1 MYDSC
6 NRLIDYLRISVTD
19 RCNLRCIY
27 CMPPEG
33 VEKKR
38 HDQLLTLEELALAA
52 RAAGI
57 LGITKVRLT
66 GGEPLVRHG
75 IVELVSMIAAIPEI
89 RHLGMTTNGTLLA
102 PLAET
107 LKQAG
112 LDSINISLDT
122 LDPDRYRQMTRGG
135 RIEDALAGIRAAVTC
150 GLPVKINMVVFPET
164 TGEEMEGMRSFA
176 EDLGARLQRISAYAL
191 ESAKEDGHG
200 MERPPKCATC
210 NRIRL
215 TSDGMLRPCLRSSL
229 EVRFDPAHPE
239 ESIRQAV
246 LAKPPCGGLC
256 NDRTIAQIGG

>member
-1 MYDSC
+1 MHDSS

-19 RCNLRCIY
+19 RCNLRCTY

-38 HDQLLTLEELALAA
+38 HDQLLSLEDLALAA
-52 RAAGI
+52 RAAAS
-57 LGITKVRLT
+57 LGVSKIRLT

-75 IVELVSMIAAIPEI
+75 IVHLVSLIAAIPAI
-89 RHLGMTTNGTLLA
+89 TSLGMTTNGTLLA
-102 PLAET
+102 PLAAE
-107 LKQAG
+107 LKAAG
-112 LDSINISLDT
+112 LMSINISLDT
-122 LDPDRYRQMTRGG
+122 LDPGRYRELTRGG
-135 RIEDALAGIRAAVTC
+135 DIREAIAGVQAAAALGFP
-150 GLPVKINMVVFPET
+150 LKINMVVFPET
-164 TGEEMEGMRSFA
+164 TPDEIASMRRFA
-176 EDLGARLQRISAYAL
+176 ESLGARLQRIAAYTL
-191 ESAKEDGHG
+191 VDEKQDGHG

-229 EVRFDPAHPE
+229 EVRFDPKHPE

-256 NDRTIAQIGG
+256 DDRTIAQIGG